1 LRKFISWACP
11 DIGEE
16 EVNAVIDSIKS
27 TWIGGN
33 GPLVKEFEKKWAQK
47 MGVRYTIA
55 VNNGTSALLC
65 ALQALR
71 QNLYGESRRLTIA
84 VPTFTFIATVNCAYE
99 IGKRVILLD
108 CDRRTWNIRDEE
120 ILPHWKKIDVLM
132 PVDVAGLAV
141 DYDSLKKLGIP
152 ILADSAESAGA
163 KYKGER
169 VGSQADIHTFSLH
182 SAKTIATGEGGMI
195 TTNDER
201 LYNLMRSI
209 TNQGYGDKRDPWE
222 YLHPNIGFNYRM
234 AEPQAALGL
243 VQLKKL
249 DKYVKARISN
259 ASIYKDI
266 LGDLVGYQKVPRNC
280 MHPYFIFGILIDN
293 QITFCKEMYRNKIQ
307 VKVTWRPAHRQPCYK
322 DKVGGQFW
330 CRFPNAENISRKVV
344 SLPIYNGIS
353 EEDVKYIAETTRKIL
368 R

>member
-1 LRKFISWACP
+1 MKKFIPWARP

-16 EVNAVIDSIKS
+16 EIKAVADSMKS

-33 GPLVKEFEKKWAQK
+33 GPLVKEFEKKWAK
-47 MGVRYTIA
+47 EMCVRYAIA

-65 ALQALR
+65 GLQALR
-71 QNLYGESRRLTIA
+71 QIYRELTIA
-84 VPTFTFIATVNCAYE
+84 VPTFTFIATVNCAHE
-99 IGKRVILLD
+99 IGKKVILLD
-108 CDRRTWNIRDEE
+108 CDRRTWNIRESN
-120 ILPHWKKIDVLM
+120 IDLMRGINILM
-132 PVDVAGLAV
+132 PVDVAGLPV
-141 DYDSLKKLGIP
+141 DYDSLKNLNTP

-163 KYKGER
+163 RYKGER
-169 VGSQADIHTFSLH
+169 IGSQADIHTFSLH
-182 SAKTIATGEGGMI
+182 STKTITTGEGGMI
-195 TTNDER
+195 TTNNEG
-201 LYNLMRSI
+201 LHNLMQSI
-209 TNQGYGDKRDPWE
+209 VNQGYAGKKDPWE

-259 ASIYKDI
+259 AHIYKDI

-280 MHPYFIFGILIDN
+280 IHPYFIFAILIDN
-293 QITFCKEMYRNKIQ
+293 QITFCREMYKKGIQ
-307 VKVTWRPAHRQPCYK
+307 VKVTWRPAHRQPCYNHR
-322 DKVGGQFW
+322 VGGQFW
-330 CRFPNAENISRKVV
+330 YRFPNAENISRKVV

-353 EEDVKYIAETTRKIL
+353 EEDIKYIAETARKIL